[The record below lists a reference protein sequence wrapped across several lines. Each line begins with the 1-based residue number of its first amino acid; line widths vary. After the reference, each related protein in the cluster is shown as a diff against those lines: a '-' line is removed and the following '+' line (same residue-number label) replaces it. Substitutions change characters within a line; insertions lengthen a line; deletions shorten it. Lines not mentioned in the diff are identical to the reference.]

1 MPGKVSLHEVD
12 NQGPGASPKQEDE
25 KSTRILYST
34 RLGAPAVAY
43 KRAPRPGRLPLPC
56 SCPSSINQL
65 TSRKLNQTSPA
76 IHLRH
81 GTPQL
86 RYVGCCFVI
95 QSNLKSIGP
104 YEIDHS
110 APTSESDLQED
121 EDSAPRP
128 AAGRRLPRNRRRP
141 LSPLLAMAAS
151 WEDDRSYTA
160 SVKASHGAPATAWAT
175 GSSTSSPGHAPSKS
189 AKLLLRRLRR
199 RRRPSLTLV
208 TSTTGPSQM
217 YVYLHLDHSCQR
229 TGSSESRNG
238 IAERG
243 STCWRTRIGQG
254 YTSLVRQFGSG
265 IAIHFC
271 LGR

>member
-1 MPGKVSLHEVD
+1 MYVRETCPSREKKTKRGVNARTKAREHLRNRRTRSR
-12 NQGPGASPKQEDE
+12 QGFCIRLD
-25 KSTRILYST
+25 

-43 KRAPRPGRLPLPC
+43 KRAPRPGRLPLPR

-104 YEIDHS
+104 YEIDHL

-121 EDSAPRP
+121 EDSAPRH

-141 LSPLLAMAAS
+141 LSQLRIAMAAS

-160 SVKASHGAPATAWAT
+160 SAKASPGAPATAWAT
-175 GSSTSSPGHAPSKS
+175 GSSTSSPGRAPSKS

-199 RRRPSLTLV
+199 RRRPSLTAKLLLWAYPLSFAHASV
-208 TSTTGPSQM
+208 LIRLAKTKQHGGHT
-217 YVYLHLDHSCQR
+217 L
-229 TGSSESRNG
+229 SES
-238 IAERG
+238 
-243 STCWRTRIGQG
+243 SKK
-254 YTSLVRQFGSG
+254 
-265 IAIHFC
+265 
-271 LGR
+271 